1 MSALLV
7 SMLGALGVFLLY
19 TRFAFG
25 WRSLLPA
32 SVSQAVSPQ
41 TTGDWLRQAGLKGVR
56 WREFVGVSIVLMVV
70 AGLLTSAIFGG
81 LLPPVIAAGFA
92 GFAPLTAYRNARS
105 RRLNLAQ
112 DSWPRM
118 IEEIRVLVSNT
129 GMSVPQALFAVG
141 RRAPVELTP
150 AFDDAHRE
158 WLLST
163 DFARAI
169 AALKADL
176 AHPTSDLAC
185 ETLLTAHD
193 VGGVDL
199 DGRLRDLADDRLS
212 DVQARK
218 DAKAK
223 QAGARFARGFVLLVP
238 VGMALVG
245 LSIGSGR
252 AAYGSASAQ
261 VMVGIGL
268 FVMVGCYLWAGRI
281 MSIPHERR
289 VFSQ

>member
-1 MSALLV
+1 MSAIAV
-7 SMLGALGVFLLY
+7 AMLGAMGVFLLY

-25 WRSLLPA
+25 WRSLLPG
-32 SVSQAVSPQ
+32 SVANGMKQRNR
-41 TTGDWLRQAGLKGVR
+41 GEWLRQAGLKDVR
-56 WREFVGVSIVLMVV
+56 WREFLIVSGALMIAAALV
-70 AGLLTSAIFGG
+70 TSAIFGG
-81 LLPPVIAAGFA
+81 VLPPLVGALFA
-92 GFAPLTAYRNARS
+92 GFAPFAAYRSKRA
-105 RRLNLAQ
+105 RRLALAQ
-112 DSWPRM
+112 DAWPRM

-129 GMSVPQALFAVG
+129 GRSVPQAVFAVG
-141 RRAPVELTP
+141 RRAPVELAT

-163 DFARAI
+163 DFARSI
-169 AALKADL
+169 TVLKADL
-176 AHPTSDLAC
+176 AHPTSDIAC

-199 DGRLRDLADDRLS
+199 DRRLRDLAEDRLS

-218 DAKAK
+218 DARAK
-223 QAGARFARGFVLLVP
+223 QGGARFARGFVLLVP

-261 VMVGIGL
+261 FLVATGL

-281 MSIPHERR
+281 MSIPQERR
-289 VFSQ
+289 VFSR